1 MRRLRTAIA
10 IAAIVCA
17 VPAASSGDAG
27 QFVPT
32 VRCDEVVLHSKS
44 GRGAGYRA
52 VLGAVS
58 APPKYIPGIATDP
71 SSAPFLHWSK
81 AGLWIRA
88 GNTAVTVSLP
98 EGWRDKARI
107 VWGAPGTPATA
118 VRFGP
123 CPSKV
128 STWDGYSGGFLL
140 RARSACVPLIFSVGD
155 RRTTVRFGVGQRSL
169 TRISNPD
176 R

>member
-1 MRRLRTAIA
+1 M
-10 IAAIVCA
+10 
-17 VPAASSGDAG
+17 
-27 QFVPT
+27 
-32 VRCDEVVLHSKS
+32 
-44 GRGAGYRA
+44 
-52 VLGAVS
+52 LGAVS

-71 SSAPFLHWSK
+71 SSAPFSHWSK

-88 GNTAVTVSLP
+88 SNTVVTVSLP
-98 EGWRDKARI
+98 KEWRDEARI

-155 RRTTVRFGVGQRSL
+155 RRTTVRFGVGQRC
-169 TRISNPD
+169 
-176 R
+176 